1 MRFRQRRGSLHLG
14 MRIERSVAVLAA
26 LMANLHRDPQKR
38 PTPYTVADF
47 APHDNDEREVSLVE
61 AMSTWG

>member
-1 MRFRQRRGSLHLG
+1 MG

-26 LMANLHRDPQKR
+26 LTANLHRNEQKR
-38 PTPYTVADF
+38 PSPYTVADF
-47 APHDNDEREVSLVE
+47 APHDHDDREITLVE